1 MKYICIAQLIW
12 APGFGPAGSRIV
24 SVRRP
29 WTNKCDSCAGPASAS
44 SCTQDGFGSRNPERG
59 RVELAMEEDEAFNP
73 VEISLLAACALVLD
87 HDALVGRNRVAEQAM
102 RGPIEA

>member
-1 MKYICIAQLIW
+1 
-12 APGFGPAGSRIV
+12 
-24 SVRRP
+24 
-29 WTNKCDSCAGPASAS
+29 
-44 SCTQDGFGSRNPERG
+44 
-59 RVELAMEEDEAFNP
+59 MEEDEAFNP